1 MKSLKANKNLD
12 YKVIGDLGDGRYI
25 AMNQDDNKYFVI
37 KKNNSDY
44 DHNCKHLLNELDIL

>member
-44 DHNCKHLLNELDIL
+44 DHNCKYLLNELDIL